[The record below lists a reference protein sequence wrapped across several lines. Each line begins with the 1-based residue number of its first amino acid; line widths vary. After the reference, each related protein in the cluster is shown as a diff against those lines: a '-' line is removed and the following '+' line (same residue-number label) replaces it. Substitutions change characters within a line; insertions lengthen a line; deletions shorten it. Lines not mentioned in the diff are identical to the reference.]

1 MGSKELEINELD
13 LQQKG
18 GSKELEINELDLSD
32 MGSKEL
38 EINELDLQQKGGS
51 KELEI
56 NELDLQQKGG
66 SKELEINELDL
77 GDIDLSD
84 IDLSSNIDKESK
96 NKFEFDNLESI
107 DLGTKPE
114 VLDLNVNND
123 NEINLGNENVKVIK
137 ISADTN
143 TLNMIN
149 K

>member
-1 MGSKELEINELD
+1 MD
-13 LQQKG
+13 
-18 GSKELEINELDLSD
+18 
-32 MGSKEL
+32 
-38 EINELDLQQKGGS
+38 
-51 KELEI
+51 I

-123 NEINLGNENVKVIK
+123 NDINLGNENVKVIK

>member
-1 MGSKELEINELD
+1 MSSNELD

-32 MGSKEL
+32 MSS
-38 EINELDLQQKGGS
+38 NELDLD
-51 KELEI
+51 I

-123 NEINLGNENVKVIK
+123 NDINLGNENVKVIK